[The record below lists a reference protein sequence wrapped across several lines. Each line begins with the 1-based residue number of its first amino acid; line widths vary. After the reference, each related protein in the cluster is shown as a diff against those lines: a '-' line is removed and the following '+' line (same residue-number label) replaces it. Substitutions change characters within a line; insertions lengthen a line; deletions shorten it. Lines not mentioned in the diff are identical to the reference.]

1 MENIQNQIVEDQMLN
16 IFNLRRIKECLELK
30 IHLIRDDYYNKNE
43 YERNEIDMQRIQCNM
58 SIMKI
63 EKALF
68 DKNKEL
74 QDSMSIYCFALKEQ

>member
-1 MENIQNQIVEDQMLN
+1 MENIQNKIVENQMLN

-68 DKNKEL
+68 DNNKEL

>member
-1 MENIQNQIVEDQMLN
+1 MENIQNQIVEDQMRN

-63 EKALF
+63 EKSLLE
-68 DKNKEL
+68 KNKEL
-74 QDSMSIYCFALKEQ
+74 HDSINIYCFALKEQ

>member
-1 MENIQNQIVEDQMLN
+1 MENIQNQIVENQMLN

-63 EKALF
+63 EKALI

-74 QDSMSIYCFALKEQ
+74 QDSMNIYCFALKEQ